1 MFEFV
6 SLSEDASGSPQ
17 SYFNKSTL
25 AIASWPLDPYGT
37 TSWVDNFTKWL
48 NIQWLYVFGGET
60 EHFHQT
66 ERRQRSSLL
75 FLVLNLSE

>member
-1 MFEFV
+1 MFALLGNGRMSEFV

-37 TSWVDNFTKWL
+37 TSGLISSGYMYLVAKP
-48 NIQWLYVFGGET
+48 NIST
-60 EHFHQT
+60 
-66 ERRQRSSLL
+66 RQREDNVPVSS
-75 FLVLNLSE
+75 SSS